1 MGIKIKVKFDKN
13 IFNTPRDEIVKSIN
27 DDLDY
32 IGRDLLVTSRSLT
45 PRDTGR
51 LVNSGNLV
59 RYKGT
64 KASTSV
70 SVSYLAKNPKD
81 GFEYSTWTHNAN
93 YNLGEKSRAK
103 MPIRSRFQKN
113 SRGVGKGYLI
123 DLAKDCEENWFK
135 YMDANVDKITK
146 KYR

>member
-70 SVSYLAKNPKD
+70 SVSYLAKNI
-81 GFEYSTWTHNAN
+81 GLV
-93 YNLGEKSRAK
+93 NLLLACLSFGHGSEK
-103 MPIRSRFQKN
+103 
-113 SRGVGKGYLI
+113 
-123 DLAKDCEENWFK
+123 FK
-135 YMDANVDKITK
+135 YIQSISW
-146 KYR
+146 